1 VLIEDCWFLD
11 CRLSGVEHSAGV
23 NQMNLSSASIS
34 LGLATFRS
42 QAMNSLFNSADTAS
56 EDALWASL
64 TRQPVVE
71 KGAVSASFNGISPAG
86 RNLALFDPESAY
98 KMMSVINHNDV
109 SYKAQFSELSQMKS
123 DISQMEAEGLA
134 LGQLSSSSSNGEMAT
149 RLQQFVGQY
158 NAWVERF
165 DPDLQSGGL
174 LADTQAAQVARYE
187 LDQSIEN
194 GFNGAA
200 DGVHGLADLGV
211 VINPNTHL
219 ATLDIARLDSLLTSN
234 RQGAVNTLHQFS
246 ANFAKSASLLNSEGN
261 FMPNQ
266 LNNLSKV
273 IDYFADHKTALQNE
287 FGSGD
292 TARPNA
298 QVAQAL
304 AAYKAA

>member
-71 KGAVSASFNGISPAG
+71 KGDVSASFNAISPAG

-134 LGQLSSSSSNGEMAT
+134 LGQISSSSSNGEMAT

-219 ATLDIARLDSLLTSN
+219 ATLDIARLDSLLASN

-266 LNNLSKV
+266 LNNLSEV

-292 TARPNA
+292 AAKPNA

>member
-1 VLIEDCWFLD
+1 
-11 CRLSGVEHSAGV
+11 
-23 NQMNLSSASIS
+23 MNLSSASIS

-71 KGAVSASFNGISPAG
+71 KGAVSASLNGISPAG

-200 DGVHGLADLGV
+200 DGVHGLADLGL
-211 VINPNTHL
+211 VIDPNTHL
-219 ATLDIARLDSLLTSN
+219 ATLDIARLDSLLASN

-292 TARPNA
+292 AARPNA

>member
-1 VLIEDCWFLD
+1 
-11 CRLSGVEHSAGV
+11 
-23 NQMNLSSASIS
+23 MNLSSASIS

-71 KGAVSASFNGISPAG
+71 KGDVSASFNAISPAG

-134 LGQLSSSSSNGEMAT
+134 LGQISSSSSNGEMAT

-219 ATLDIARLDSLLTSN
+219 ATLDIARLDSLLASN

-266 LNNLSKV
+266 LNNLSEV

-292 TARPNA
+292 AAKPNA

>member
-1 VLIEDCWFLD
+1 
-11 CRLSGVEHSAGV
+11 
-23 NQMNLSSASIS
+23 MNLSSASIS

>member
-1 VLIEDCWFLD
+1 
-11 CRLSGVEHSAGV
+11 
-23 NQMNLSSASIS
+23 MNLSSASIS

-71 KGAVSASFNGISPAG
+71 KGAVSASLNGISPAG

-219 ATLDIARLDSLLTSN
+219 ATLDIARLDSLLASN

>member
-1 VLIEDCWFLD
+1 
-11 CRLSGVEHSAGV
+11 
-23 NQMNLSSASIS
+23 MNLSSASIS

-71 KGAVSASFNGISPAG
+71 KGAVSASLNGISPAG

-200 DGVHGLADLGV
+200 DGVHGLADLGL
-211 VINPNTHL
+211 VIDPNTHL

-292 TARPNA
+292 AARPNA

>member
-1 VLIEDCWFLD
+1 
-11 CRLSGVEHSAGV
+11 
-23 NQMNLSSASIS
+23 MNLSSASIS

-71 KGAVSASFNGISPAG
+71 KGAVSASLNGISPAG

-134 LGQLSSSSSNGEMAT
+134 LGQISSSSSNGEMAT

-200 DGVHGLADLGV
+200 DGVHGLADLGL
-211 VINPNTHL
+211 VIDPNTHL
-219 ATLDIARLDSLLTSN
+219 ATLDIARLDSLLASN

-292 TARPNA
+292 AARPNA